1 MRMTADL
8 ATIQSV
14 SPQMVASMTV
24 LQCGA
29 QELGDYLEELSYE
42 NPLMDLQEP
51 ERADHAP
58 VTDAVDKLRWL
69 RSCDYQNFG
78 NRSS

>member
-51 ERADHAP
+51 
-58 VTDAVDKLRWL
+58 
-69 RSCDYQNFG
+69 
-78 NRSS
+78 